1 MLYDTIIIGAGP
13 AGCAAAI
20 YATRKK
26 IKTMLITE
34 SFGGQLS
41 ASSVIENWL
50 GEKSISGFEFARKIE
65 EHVRSQKDLEILV
78 NKKVSLIEKACN
90 NFIIKLESGEEFES
104 KTVIVTAGGNH
115 RKLNIPGEK
124 EFNGKGVAYCSTCD
138 APMFKNK
145 KVAVIGTGNAGLE
158 AVIDLLNYASK
169 IYMIDISSEIQGDK
183 ILEQKIFQSG
193 KVEFFSEVKILEIY
207 GDKFVQGIKYI
218 NKNPLTSSGQAQS
231 NLEVQGVFVEIG
243 SVPNID
249 FLNNLVGKDKFN
261 YIKTNKNQITNQP
274 GIFAAGD
281 ITDRIYKQNN
291 IAAGDGAV
299 AALSA
304 FDYLKKL

>member
-1 MLYDTIIIGAGP
+1 M
-13 AGCAAAI
+13 
-20 YATRKK
+20 
-26 IKTMLITE
+26 
-34 SFGGQLS
+34 
-41 ASSVIENWL
+41 
-50 GEKSISGFEFARKIE
+50 
-65 EHVRSQKDLEILV
+65 
-78 NKKVSLIEKACN
+78 
-90 NFIIKLESGEEFES
+90 
-104 KTVIVTAGGNH
+104 TAGGHH

-138 APMFKNK
+138 APIFKNK

-193 KVEFFSEVKILEIY
+193 KAEFFSEVKISEIY

-218 NKNPLTSSGQAQS
+218 NKNNQES
-231 NLEVQGVFVEIG
+231 NLEAQGVFVEIG
-243 SVPNID
+243 SAPNID
-249 FLNNLVGKDKFN
+249 FLNNLVKKDKFN